1 MSWLTDLRTFSA
13 SSESE
18 NSRTSSISHF
28 TRPESVREHITTSVK
43 ALSVNFLSAE
53 DNLPVMDIESCM
65 LGRRSIRAYRH
76 GDVPDA
82 VIRFGLELAN
92 AAPSAGNLQ
101 AREFIV
107 VTEASV
113 KKALSEAALG
123 QEGPIAAPV
132 CVVFCANLERIES
145 YGRRGSDL
153 YVLQDVAA
161 SIENFLLY
169 IHSQGFGAV
178 WIGAFNESGVSRA
191 LRLPHYIRPL
201 AIVPVGIPGEVPS
214 PPSKRPLDEMVH
226 RETWSD

>member
-1 MSWLTDLRTFSA
+1 
-13 SSESE
+13 
-18 NSRTSSISHF
+18 
-28 TRPESVREHITTSVK
+28 
-43 ALSVNFLSAE
+43 
-53 DNLPVMDIESCM
+53 MDIESCM

-76 GDVPDA
+76 GKVPDA

-107 VTEASV
+107 VTEEPI

-123 QEGPIAAPV
+123 QVQPIAAPV

-145 YGRRGSDL
+145 YGRRGSDI

-169 IHSQGFGAV
+169 VHSQGFGAV
-178 WIGAFNESGVSRA
+178 WIGAFNESAASKA
-191 LRLPHYIRPL
+191 LELPHYIRPL
-201 AIVPVGIPGEVPS
+201 AIVPVGAPGEVPG
-214 PPSKRPLDEMVH
+214 PPRKRLLEEMIH
-226 RETWSD
+226 REKWSD

>member
-1 MSWLTDLRTFSA
+1 
-13 SSESE
+13 
-18 NSRTSSISHF
+18 
-28 TRPESVREHITTSVK
+28 
-43 ALSVNFLSAE
+43 
-53 DNLPVMDIESCM
+53 MDIESCM

-178 WIGAFNESGVSRA
+178 WI
-191 LRLPHYIRPL
+191 LPHYIRPL